1 LLFAPPMSDERRRT
15 VLVVDDSAICRETVR
30 HVLEGG
36 GYRVVEL
43 ATPFG
48 FSHALNRE
56 RPDLVLVDVDM
67 PAISGDQL
75 VSIAKNHKLHR
86 CPMVLHSNSPVERL
100 QSLVQQSGAAGYI
113 VKDGNAESL
122 LRSIAAHIS
131 R

>member
-1 LLFAPPMSDERRRT
+1 MADERRRT
-15 VLVVDDSAICRETVR
+15 VLVVDDSAVCRETVR
-30 HVLEGG
+30 HVLEGS

-75 VSIAKNHKLHR
+75 VTIAKNHKLHR

-122 LRSIAAHIS
+122 LRSVAAHIS

>member
-1 LLFAPPMSDERRRT
+1 LLFAPPMPDERRRT

-30 HVLEGG
+30 HVLEGS

-56 RPDLVLVDVDM
+56 RPDVVLVDVDM

-86 CPMVLHSNSPVERL
+86 CPMILHSNSPVERL
-100 QSLVQQSGAAGYI
+100 QSLAQQSGAAGYI
-113 VKDGNAESL
+113 VKDGNAETL
-122 LRSIAAHIS
+122 LRSIAAHIL